1 MWSGAALGLGL
12 LVIAWVLFVA
22 GLVSGFG
29 DLTGTVGRTERWA
42 FWSLATA
49 ALLASGPAAAYVS
62 GRKTLLL
69 LPVFLL
75 GALGVGALIASVT

>member
-22 GLVSGFG
+22 GLVSGF
-29 DLTGTVGRTERWA
+29 DHLTRTIDRTERWA

-49 ALLASGPAAAYVS
+49 ALLASGPAAAYVT
-62 GRKTLLL
+62 GRKALLL
-69 LPVFLL
+69 LPVFPLA
-75 GALGVGALIASVT
+75 ALEVGALIASVT